1 MEQISRPTLLGKL
14 VIVAMASSLLLM
26 AASPFILGQTNEATV
41 EFELKDNAIILTI
54 RSPVPVAQFQVAINT
69 SSTYALSP
77 STATLTG
84 FFEGATQLS
93 NLNQEGVNEHRWF
106 NLNAKAGQT
115 GALSL
120 SAPPLKEGTKLI
132 LTKVSLRDASGNAIP
147 VAGILPREVVIVTTT
162 TTAVTTTITA
172 LSTVT
177 VTSTAA
183 PSTVTTTQTTTT
195 TSPVTVTSTA
205 TTTVTSTTTVTTAA
219 PPTDGTYQTYLLIII
234 AVLVIIILI
243 LLALLMRRRR

>member
-1 MEQISRPTLLGKL
+1 MQQMNRPTLLGKL
-14 VIVAMASSLLLM
+14 VIIAMASSLLLM
-26 AASPFILGQTNEATV
+26 AASPFILGQTNEAAV
-41 EFELKDNAIILTI
+41 KFELKENTIILTI
-54 RSPVPVAQFQVAINT
+54 QSPVPVAQFQVAINT

-93 NLNQEGVNEHRWF
+93 NLNQGGINEHRWF

-120 SAPPLKEGTKLI
+120 SAPPFKEGTKLI

-147 VAGILPREVVIVTTT
+147 VAGILPRDAVIVTTT

-183 PSTVTTTQTTTT
+183 PRTVTTTQTTTT

-205 TTTVTSTTTVTTAA
+205 TTTVTSTTTVTTTA
-219 PPTDGTYQTYLLIII
+219 PPTEGVSQTSLIII
-234 AVLVIIILI
+234 AVLVIIIL
-243 LLALLMRRRR
+243 ALLVLMMRRRR